1 MRKDRKKVPT
11 GKKPRVKKETV
22 KDADSK
28 RLEDLAPGE
37 EGGDLRGGGIPRDAR
52 YGPRTGR

>member
-11 GKKPRVKKETV
+11 GKRPRVKKETV

-28 RLEDLAPGE
+28 RMEDLDAAE
-37 EGGDLRGGGIPRDAR
+37 EAEDVRGGIRRDGR
-52 YGPRTGR
+52 YGPRTGP